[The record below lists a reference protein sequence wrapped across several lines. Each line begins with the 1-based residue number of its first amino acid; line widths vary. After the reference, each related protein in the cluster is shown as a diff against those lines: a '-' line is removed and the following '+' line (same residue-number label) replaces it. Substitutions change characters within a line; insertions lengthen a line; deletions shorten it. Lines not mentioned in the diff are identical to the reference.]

1 MFLATVNHMVDC
13 AIGVG
18 GKPGSRTEGSTSV
31 EMPTTE
37 DGTGICGMGSGE
49 IMLNNGPEIF
59 VTSETLVQGD
69 TFFSY
74 LYRRSFYEIKE
85 SRRSHFPKTYQI
97 GTDNSF
103 CIMF

>member
-13 AIGVG
+13 ATGVG

-69 TFFSY
+69 TFFLS
-74 LYRRSFYEIKE
+74 LQEKLLRDQRKRPE
-85 SRRSHFPKTYQI
+85 SLSQNLPNW
-97 GTDNSF
+97 D
-103 CIMF
+103 

>member
-13 AIGVG
+13 ATGVG

-69 TFFSY
+69 TFFFLS
-74 LYRRSFYEIKE
+74 LQEKLLRDQRKRPE
-85 SRRSHFPKTYQI
+85 SLSQNLPNW
-97 GTDNSF
+97 D
-103 CIMF
+103 